1 MLPFSS
7 PTAFL
12 SVLFPGE
19 VLALRAYLVQ
29 KSLPI
34 DDKNSAFL
42 FESSRMS

>member
-1 MLPFSS
+1 MLPFLT

-19 VLALRAYLVQ
+19 VLALRAYLAQ

-34 DDKNSAFL
+34 DDKISAFL
-42 FESSRMS
+42 FESGRVS